1 MDRFPSYVAGVSV
14 EQGVVDRVV
23 AGYVAGFQPDSVER
37 ERPSICA
44 LNARLHTFNAM
55 YTAIVAQRPSDGHIL
70 DLCGKSHVFV
80 FMSFLWVTRRAFS
93 WSDSASRNCVKTGS
107 EHSRCV

>member
-37 ERPSICA
+37 ERETQHLRIKREIA
-44 LNARLHTFNAM
+44 H
-55 YTAIVAQRPSDGHIL
+55 VQRNVHGDS
-70 DLCGKSHVFV
+70 
-80 FMSFLWVTRRAFS
+80 RAE
-93 WSDSASRNCVKTGS
+93 T
-107 EHSRCV
+107 